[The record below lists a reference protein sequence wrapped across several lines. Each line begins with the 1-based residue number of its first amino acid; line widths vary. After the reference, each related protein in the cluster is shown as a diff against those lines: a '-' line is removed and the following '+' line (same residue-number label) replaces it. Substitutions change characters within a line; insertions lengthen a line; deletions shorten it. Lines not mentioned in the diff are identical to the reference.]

1 MTYELTLAVAF
12 MLAVIALSFFLVVW
26 HACRGATGAR
36 ADALTALDR
45 LCGCVETVLRM
56 ILRL

>member
-1 MTYELTLAVAF
+1 MTYEL
-12 MLAVIALSFFLVVW
+12 MLAAVFLLGVIGLAFLLVVW
-26 HACRGATGAR
+26 HACRGSTRVR

-56 ILRL
+56 VLRL